1 MMHWWYGGMG
11 VWGYLVMAV
20 SMAAFWVLIVVL
32 VVALARSVSRNQR
45 RTTDAHTQ
53 HRDPEEI
60 LAERFAR
67 GELTEREYQD
77 RLAVLRDNARPRTG
91 D

>member
-32 VVALARSVSRNQR
+32 VVALARSISRNPR
-45 RTTDAHTQ
+45 GRKDAAAP
-53 HRDPEEI
+53 RKPEEI

-67 GELTEREYQD
+67 GEITEREYQD
-77 RLAVLRDNARPRTG
+77 SLAVLRDNARPSIG
-91 D
+91 G